1 MDNFGKQVT
10 AEGEVI
16 IAGTRRPDG
25 TYRKERKVR
34 AGYVPPEEMGAFQT
48 RGSMFRAAQAE
59 AGIPGAPPGA
69 PAGAEAEA
77 VPMSKAAKK
86 NAARKKKRQEAAASA
101 AAAAASAADGSGAST
116 DATKAVT
123 AADSESPGVAAAAA
137 AASADPAAAA
147 AKKAKALRKKLRAVE
162 DLKKKQVEGVE
173 LNEDQLAKLQTEAA
187 LVQQLQA
194 LGIVE

>member
-1 MDNFGKQVT
+1 MILGVRTQHWIHPMDNFGKQVT
-10 AEGEVI
+10 ADGEVI

-69 PAGAEAEA
+69 PAGGEAEA

-86 NAARKKKRQEAAASA
+86 NAARKKKRQVYTSCVPQYSRTPART
-101 AAAAASAADGSGAST
+101 SGHYS
-116 DATKAVT
+116 T
-123 AADSESPGVAAAAA
+123 AATTTRLSYHQGES
-137 AASADPAAAA
+137 SHC
-147 AKKAKALRKKLRAVE
+147 
-162 DLKKKQVEGVE
+162 
-173 LNEDQLAKLQTEAA
+173 NSY
-187 LVQQLQA
+187 
-194 LGIVE
+194 IV